1 MSLSCSEN
9 KGDPRLEARAAAE
22 VGDGHDMSN
31 SAARLE
37 RNATGIFFSAL
48 SVLRAPSDRLLLA
61 AFFLSLFCLDYLPM
75 PLGGQPFP
83 TIALVAFF
91 AIACTLRRLGAD
103 AVLTWADYALLALAG
118 LALAHPWR
126 HVGGLA
132 LSLVGLWF
140 CRRRDSRLAA
150 IGQLSLGLAC
160 LELWGPVAQS
170 AIEEFLLPLET
181 SLAFLTLS
189 HLGDF
194 TLIGNA
200 ISGAG
205 GHTIVVEASCSAFL
219 NVIAT
224 ILLWLSFLKIGG
236 QSARAREWVVLL
248 LGVSWVVLVNT
259 VRLNFC
265 AWSMESYLFWHEGAG
280 VTILEWLLLGGLLA
294 LFYFGLNPGWSR
306 RQ

>member
-1 MSLSCSEN
+1 MT
-9 KGDPRLEARAAAE
+9 D
-22 VGDGHDMSN
+22 
-31 SAARLE
+31 SAARVE
-37 RNATGIFFSAL
+37 RTATGAFFWAL
-48 SVLRAPSDRLLLA
+48 SALRAPSDRLVLA
-61 AFFLSLFCLDYLPM
+61 VFFLSLLCLDYLPI

-83 TIALVAFF
+83 TIALIAFF
-91 AIACTLRRLGAD
+91 AIACVLRRLGAD
-103 AVLTWADYALLALAG
+103 AVLSAADYMLLGLAG

-126 HVGGLA
+126 HVGGLV
-132 LSLVGLWF
+132 LTLVGLWF
-140 CRRRDSRLAA
+140 CGRRDRRLAA

-160 LELWGPVAQS
+160 VELWGPVAQS

-189 HLGDF
+189 HLGGF

-200 ISGAG
+200 ISGAV

-219 NVIAT
+219 NVVAT
-224 ILLWLSFLKIGG
+224 TLLWLSFLKIGG
-236 QSARAREWVVLL
+236 QSARGRPWVVLL
-248 LGVSWVVLVNT
+248 LGVTWVVLVNT
-259 VRLNFC
+259 VRLNLC

-294 LFYFGLNPGWSR
+294 LYYFGLNPARSR